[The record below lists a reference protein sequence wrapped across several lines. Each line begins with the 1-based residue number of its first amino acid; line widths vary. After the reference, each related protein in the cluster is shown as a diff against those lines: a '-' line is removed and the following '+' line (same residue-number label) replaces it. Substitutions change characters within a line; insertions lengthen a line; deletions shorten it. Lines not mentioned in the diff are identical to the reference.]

1 MKSISFIRRIPSHA
15 FLFLGIFVFV
25 FIYPLI
31 DDTTI
36 FDFIGPLSYSI
47 IILSILSIIERR
59 EIRQSGLLYYLILI
73 SLLFIWLL
81 YFFEFPFL
89 RYISYVFNIIVFMM
103 AFSRMIGQI
112 LASKEVSI
120 KVVLEAVN
128 GYLLLGVMLT
138 LTNVLLWQLNHESFS
153 NSISG
158 MVDIIYFS
166 FVSITTIGYG
176 DISPQSDIA
185 KLVSVFFGLA
195 SQLYLTIII
204 ALIIGKFL
212 NNKNDK

>member
-1 MKSISFIRRIPSHA
+1 MKSMSTLKNIPSHT

-25 FIYPLI
+25 FIYPLM
-31 DDTTI
+31 DVTTV
-36 FDFIGPLSYSI
+36 FEFVGPLSYSI
-47 IILSILSIIERR
+47 IILSILSIVGRNERKK
-59 EIRQSGLLYYLILI
+59 SKALYYLVVL

-81 YFFEFPFL
+81 YFIELPL
-89 RYISYVFNIIVFMM
+89 IRYVSFVFNIIVFMM

-112 LASKEVSI
+112 LASKEVTI
-120 KVVLEAVN
+120 KVVLEAIN

-138 LTNVLLWQLNHESFS
+138 LSNVLLWQLNHDSFS
-153 NSISG
+153 NISSG
-158 MVDIIYFS
+158 MVDLTYFS
-166 FVSITTIGYG
+166 FISITTIGYG
-176 DISPQSDIA
+176 DISPQTDIA

-212 NNKNDK
+212 NNKNM

>member
-1 MKSISFIRRIPSHA
+1 MKSMSTLKNIPSHT

-25 FIYPLI
+25 FIYPLM
-31 DDTTI
+31 DVTTV
-36 FDFIGPLSYSI
+36 FEFVGPLSYSI
-47 IILSILSIIERR
+47 IILSILSIVGRNERKK
-59 EIRQSGLLYYLILI
+59 SKALYYLVVL

-81 YFFEFPFL
+81 YFIELPL
-89 RYISYVFNIIVFMM
+89 IRYVSFGFNIIVFMM

-112 LASKEVSI
+112 LASKEVTI
-120 KVVLEAVN
+120 KVVLEAIN

-138 LTNVLLWQLNHESFS
+138 LSNVLLWQLNHDSFS
-153 NSISG
+153 NISSG
-158 MVDIIYFS
+158 MVDITYFS
-166 FVSITTIGYG
+166 FISITTIGYG
-176 DISPQSDIA
+176 DISPQTDIA

-212 NNKNDK
+212 NNKNM

>member
-1 MKSISFIRRIPSHA
+1 MKSLKILKSIPSHS
-15 FLFLGIFVFV
+15 FLFLGIFLFV

-31 DDTTI
+31 DNTTI
-36 FDFIGPLSYSI
+36 FDFVGPLSYSV
-47 IILSILSIIERR
+47 IILSILSIIERSER
-59 EIRQSGLLYYLILI
+59 KKSTLLYYLVLLSLI
-73 SLLFIWLL
+73 FVWLH
-81 YFFEFPFL
+81 YFFDLPFFQ
-89 RYISYVFNIIVFMM
+89 YVSFIFNIIVFMM

-112 LASKEVSI
+112 LASKQVTI
-120 KVVLEAVN
+120 KVMLEAVN

-138 LTNVLLWQLNHESFS
+138 LTNALLWQLSHDSFS
-153 NSISG
+153 NISSG

-166 FVSITTIGYG
+166 FISITTIGFG
-176 DISPQSDIA
+176 DISPQTDIA

-212 NNKNDK
+212 NNKNV